1 MLFAQDIGIDLGTAN
16 TIVYLKGKG
25 IVLREPSVVAV
36 DTRTDQVRCVGTEA
50 KDVSITENGT
60 YQILPSEGKKS
71 LSSVNLNVNVE
82 AKIDPSNTP
91 FLVPEGMKFTKSTI
105 ERFPD
110 KWIWSDT
117 AN

>member
-1 MLFAQDIGIDLGTAN
+1 MIQLKN
-16 TIVYLKGKG
+16 TTDKQTFHI
-25 IVLREPSVVAV
+25 P
-36 DTRTDQVRCVGTEA
+36 RTVMKTEFVSGTEA

-60 YQILPSEGKKS
+60 YQILPGKGKKA

-82 AKIDPSNTP
+82 PKIDPSNTP
-91 FLVPEGMKFTKSTI
+91 FLVPEGMKFTKSTL

>member
-1 MLFAQDIGIDLGTAN
+1 MIQLKN
-16 TIVYLKGKG
+16 TTDKQTFHIPRTVM
-25 IVLREPSVVAV
+25 
-36 DTRTDQVRCVGTEA
+36 DTKFVSGTEA

-71 LSSVNLNVNVE
+71 LSAVNLNVNVE